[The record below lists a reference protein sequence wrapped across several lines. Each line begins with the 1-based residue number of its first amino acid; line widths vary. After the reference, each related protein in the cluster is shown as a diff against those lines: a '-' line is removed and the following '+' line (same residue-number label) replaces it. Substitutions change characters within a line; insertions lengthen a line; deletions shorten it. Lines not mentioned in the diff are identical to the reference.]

1 MKRIKEFI
9 SRLQPQS
16 RIQNLLEELV
26 EVILADVSITK
37 VGISLYLL
45 SANTVQAEVVKR
57 DNGEIVKTFR
67 MMAGKEI
74 LGKIEDGMSTIEI
87 VNKNEVL
94 GRIYLWRDKADKTW
108 DFRFLA
114 PYLEVVGLVLRKAR
128 IEWEQKEAFEKI
140 DDMLGE
146 EVKDQRKREH
156 DEGVN
161 KKPNPQVMREQK
173 NLQEREK
180 GFLSLFKMSED
191 GLFIIDSEGRYLDV
205 NKAACE
211 LLGYSKDQI
220 LCMNAFGQNIDGA
233 GVCWKVGLGAERC
246 EIVNP
251 QGKMIAVEVF
261 LAPFRY
267 QGKDCFLGTMRG
279 VTIGGEP
286 EKRFEDQRERLPGN
300 GDGEKDELSLTL
312 FDNFNDA
319 VLVMDEDGI
328 ILYSNRKAED
338 IFGYSKGE
346 IVGKSLTRLM
356 PERYREFQFSTLHRL
371 IEGEE
376 PGIMGELV
384 EAEGLRMD
392 GEEFPLEFSISPL
405 PKNGRKQFLS
415 IIRDVS
421 NK

>member
-1 MKRIKEFI
+1 VKRIKEFI

-156 DEGVN
+156 D
-161 KKPNPQVMREQK
+161 
-173 NLQEREK
+173 
-180 GFLSLFKMSED
+180 
-191 GLFIIDSEGRYLDV
+191 
-205 NKAACE
+205 
-211 LLGYSKDQI
+211 
-220 LCMNAFGQNIDGA
+220 
-233 GVCWKVGLGAERC
+233 
-246 EIVNP
+246 
-251 QGKMIAVEVF
+251 
-261 LAPFRY
+261 
-267 QGKDCFLGTMRG
+267 
-279 VTIGGEP
+279 
-286 EKRFEDQRERLPGN
+286 
-300 GDGEKDELSLTL
+300 
-312 FDNFNDA
+312 
-319 VLVMDEDGI
+319 
-328 ILYSNRKAED
+328 
-338 IFGYSKGE
+338 
-346 IVGKSLTRLM
+346 
-356 PERYREFQFSTLHRL
+356 
-371 IEGEE
+371 
-376 PGIMGELV
+376 
-384 EAEGLRMD
+384 
-392 GEEFPLEFSISPL
+392 
-405 PKNGRKQFLS
+405 
-415 IIRDVS
+415 
-421 NK
+421 